1 MGVNPAHLIRTDR
14 YPVRDKGH
22 PAWQGLCAQ
31 AQTALAQHSVFVLP
45 DFVRSETLQQMREEA
60 NALAPLAHHME
71 VVTPLYPERQ
81 EHDIRAHHPVRRA
94 RVRTSVRAVS
104 YARIP
109 QDAAL
114 RALYEWD
121 PLLEFVAALLG
132 LPRIYRYKDVHGAL
146 NIAVMIAGDEF
157 GWHVDQADFVVSLV
171 LQAPEAGGEFLCRP
185 ALRLDAEANDA
196 AVQAVLENRC
206 PQIATV
212 PMHAGSFML
221 FQGRHA
227 LPRVTPIQ
235 GRVPRLVALLAYDTK
250 PGTVSSA
257 ALLKVR
263 YGVDE
268 RTAAVQT

>member
-1 MGVNPAHLIRTDR
+1 MGVNPATLICTER
-14 YPVRDKGH
+14 YPVGDKGH
-22 PAWQGLCAQ
+22 PAVQRLCTQ

-45 DFVRSETLQQMREEA
+45 DFVRPETLQQMREEA
-60 NALAPLAHHME
+60 NALAPWAHHMD

-81 EHDIRAHHPVRRA
+81 EHEVRAHHPVRRA
-94 RVRTSVRAVS
+94 RVRTSVRAIS

-109 QDAAL
+109 PDSAL

-132 LPRIYRYKDVHGAL
+132 LPRIYRYQDAHGAL
-146 NIAVMIAGDEF
+146 NIAVMVAGDEF
-157 GWHVDQADFVVSLV
+157 GWHVDQTDFVVSLV

-185 ALRLDAEANDA
+185 ALRPDAEADDA

-227 LPRVTPIQ
+227 LHRVTPIQ
-235 GRVPRLVALLAYDTK
+235 GQVPRLVALLAYDTK
-250 PGTVSSA
+250 PGTVSSP
-257 ALLKVR
+257 ALLKAR

-268 RTAAVQT
+268 HTATGKT

>member
-1 MGVNPAHLIRTDR
+1 MGVNPAHLICTER
-14 YPVRDKGH
+14 YPVGDKSH
-22 PAWQGLCAQ
+22 PAWQRLCAQ
-31 AQTALAQHSVFVLP
+31 AQTALAQHRVFVLP
-45 DFVRSETLQQMREEA
+45 DFVLPETLQQMREEA
-60 NALAPLAHHME
+60 NALAPLAHHMD

-81 EHDIRAHHPVRRA
+81 EPDIRAYHPVRRA

-109 QDAAL
+109 RDSML

-121 PLLEFVAALLG
+121 PLLEFIAALLG
-132 LPRIYRYKDVHGAL
+132 LPRIYRYQDMHGAL

-196 AVQAVLENRC
+196 AVQAVLEHRC

-227 LPRVTPIQ
+227 LHRVTPIQ

-250 PGTVSSA
+250 PGTVSSP
-257 ALLKVR
+257 ALLKAR
-263 YGVDE
+263 YGVE
-268 RTAAVQT
+268 ESVAVKT